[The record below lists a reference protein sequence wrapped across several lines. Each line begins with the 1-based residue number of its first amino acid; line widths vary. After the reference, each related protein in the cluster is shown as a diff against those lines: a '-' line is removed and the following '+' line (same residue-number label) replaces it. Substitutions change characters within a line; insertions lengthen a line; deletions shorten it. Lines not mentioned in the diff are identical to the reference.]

1 MEETIQELLEFI
13 RKSPSCFHVVE
24 NIRRELLKA
33 GFCQLNEKD
42 EWNLLRGRDYFVTR
56 NGSSVIAFR
65 IPEKDF
71 LGFHMTASH
80 SDSPAFRIKESP
92 EIHVEGQYVKL
103 NTEKY
108 GGMIMETWFD
118 RPLSAAGR
126 IIIEETGKIRE
137 RLVNL
142 DRDLFI
148 IPNLAIHMT
157 KGEAAQRNP
166 QKDLLPFLGC
176 TQEKQAFL
184 KLLARETGVKKEQI
198 LSYDLFLYQRTAGTV
213 LGLNKELVASAKL
226 DDLECVFASLK
237 AFLQEKSADYMN
249 MCCIFD
255 NEEVGSSTKQGAGS
269 TFGADI
275 LKRIM
280 AGLGKTQEDYFRA
293 VANSFLIS
301 ADNAH
306 AVHPN
311 MAEKT
316 DPSNRPYLNQGLVLK
331 YHASQK
337 YTTDARSAALVKY
350 LCKKEKIPYQVF
362 FNRSDLPGGSTLGN
376 IFMGQVSMQAADIG
390 LPQLAM
396 HSAYETAGTKD
407 LESMIRFLK
416 AFYAMGEEVEM

>member
-65 IPEKDF
+65 IPDKEF

-142 DRDLFI
+142 DYNR
-148 IPNLAIHMT
+148 
-157 KGEAAQRNP
+157 RNRKN
-166 QKDLLPFLGC
+166 Q
-176 TQEKQAFL
+176 
-184 KLLARETGVKKEQI
+184 
-198 LSYDLFLYQRTAGTV
+198 
-213 LGLNKELVASAKL
+213 
-226 DDLECVFASLK
+226 
-237 AFLQEKSADYMN
+237 
-249 MCCIFD
+249 
-255 NEEVGSSTKQGAGS
+255 
-269 TFGADI
+269 
-275 LKRIM
+275 
-280 AGLGKTQEDYFRA
+280 RA
-293 VANSFLIS
+293 VSE
-301 ADNAH
+301 
-306 AVHPN
+306 P
-311 MAEKT
+311 
-316 DPSNRPYLNQGLVLK
+316 
-331 YHASQK
+331 
-337 YTTDARSAALVKY
+337 
-350 LCKKEKIPYQVF
+350 
-362 FNRSDLPGGSTLGN
+362 
-376 IFMGQVSMQAADIG
+376 
-390 LPQLAM
+390 
-396 HSAYETAGTKD
+396 
-407 LESMIRFLK
+407 
-416 AFYAMGEEVEM
+416 